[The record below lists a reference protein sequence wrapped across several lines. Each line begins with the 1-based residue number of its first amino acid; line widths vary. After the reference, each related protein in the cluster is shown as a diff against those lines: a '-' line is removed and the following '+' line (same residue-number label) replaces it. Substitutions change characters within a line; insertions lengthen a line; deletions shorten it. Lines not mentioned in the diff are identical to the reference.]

1 MSILVRFQGIRT
13 VEEFK
18 QENELRYPQEQVI
31 FFIFVVVD
39 AGYFNMF
46 SQVILH
52 RGEMF
57 QDNQYLRDLQELLNR
72 MANFPLNNQ
81 DCRMI
86 LTELW
91 HGLLFG
97 SSAESCLLLPV
108 GLSEKKHFID
118 YLGTMLDS
126 LEELC
131 AKLCTTEVSC
141 KRSANEFRISHNN
154 LKYPVGIMMLEA
166 VVDDG
171 INTPQFYVVL
181 SLDRP
186 GMVLMRMRSIYW
198 PSGSPNSI
206 IRVQQ
211 LKNYF
216 SIGDSSLQSTST
228 TPRNENNVVYEDDE
242 MKIADGQS
250 QVGAIFSLI

>member
-18 QENELRYPQEQVI
+18 QENELGHPQEQVI

-108 GLSEKKHFID
+108 GLSEKKTFHR
-118 YLGTMLDS
+118 LS
-126 LEELC
+126 
-131 AKLCTTEVSC
+131 
-141 KRSANEFRISHNN
+141 RNN
-154 LKYPVGIMMLEA
+154 AGF
-166 VVDDG
+166 
-171 INTPQFYVVL
+171 T
-181 SLDRP
+181 
-186 GMVLMRMRSIYW
+186 
-198 PSGSPNSI
+198 
-206 IRVQQ
+206 
-211 LKNYF
+211 
-216 SIGDSSLQSTST
+216 
-228 TPRNENNVVYEDDE
+228 
-242 MKIADGQS
+242 
-250 QVGAIFSLI
+250 